1 MDYYKKIFKES
12 IIIVILSSIIG
23 IFTGTFL
30 SFNEDLLYSFPIILL
45 VLPALNSLIGD
56 ISTVLTSRLTSHL
69 YIGTLPPKIQK
80 SERLREDFLGLLI
93 TILLSMIA
101 LIILGYSIGLMT
113 GIQIINPFFIVIIII
128 ITVFLLFGVMFVFL
142 FTSSVFLFKKG
153 KDPNNFLIPFTT
165 SLLDFLT
172 PLTLLMFII
181 IFN

>member
-1 MDYYKKIFKES
+1 LEYFKKIFKES
-12 IIIVILSSIIG
+12 IIIVILSTIIG
-23 IFTGTFL
+23 VFTGTFL
-30 SFNEDLLYSFPIILL
+30 SFNDAILYSFPIILL
-45 VLPALNSLIGD
+45 VLPSLNSLIGD

-69 YIGTLPPKIQK
+69 YIGSLPPKIQK

-93 TILLSMIA
+93 TILLSMIS

-113 GIQIINPFFIVIIII
+113 GIQIVNPFLIVVIIII
-128 ITVFLLFGVMFVFL
+128 TIIILFGVMFVFL
-142 FTSSVFLFKKG
+142 FTSSVFLFKRG

-172 PLTLLMFII
+172 PLALIMFIN